1 MLRLTQPFNLS
12 RSPALVMPVGEVDG
26 GWSASLQLVGRETAS
41 LVAVARGVEATLA
54 TGSA

>member
-26 GWSASLQLVGRETAS
+26 GWSASLQLVGRDTAS